1 MTQDDPAFPMP
12 PPLKRSTP
20 PKAPEY
26 IVALED
32 APGIRSGQVVPNT
45 QENAKALEGKCRPAT
60 DIDVGVAGIIRK
72 A

>member
-1 MTQDDPAFPMP
+1 MADKPAAAP
-12 PPLKRSTP
+12 PA

-26 IVALED
+26 LVALED

-72 A
+72 V